1 MNPGQQR
8 LKSDQSPRSA
18 SGQKAPTRKR
28 EWDSEEPTEP
38 QKDGNIQESRKPPKP
53 IRRKS
58 SGFSCPFAKWDPV
71 KYGGENGCTNYS
83 RSLET
88 VIRVCS
94 ASCFVTPC
102 NVRRYPILTTSA
114 ASRSRQ
120 APEGASRHWS
130 WERRTLQKGRGAS
143 KKVWLEQTKGDQR
156 MGKRIVESD
165 VWRTVRG

>member
-1 MNPGQQR
+1 MNPGQQ
-8 LKSDQSPRSA
+8 LLISDRSPRSA
-18 SGQKAPTRKR
+18 SGPKAPTRKR
-28 EWDSEEPTEP
+28 ERDSEESTEP

-94 ASCFVTPC
+94 TSCFVISC
-102 NVRRYPILTTSA
+102 NVGRYPILTTSA

-120 APEGASRHWS
+120 APEGVSRRWS

-143 KKVWLEQTKGDQR
+143 KEV
-156 MGKRIVESD
+156 
-165 VWRTVRG
+165 